1 MLNIK
6 DKLYTVYNSEE
17 IKSNPLRNYKDN
29 IFNISNDYD
38 AMTNLLINDKISNED
53 INLNNT

>member
-6 DKLYTVYNSEE
+6 DTLYNNYKSEE

-38 AMTNLLINDKISNED
+38 AMTNLLINDKISNDE
-53 INLNNT
+53 NLNIT

>member
-6 DKLYTVYNSEE
+6 DTLYNNHKSEE

-29 IFNISNDYD
+29 IFSISNDYD
-38 AMTNLLINDKISNED
+38 AMTNLLINDKISNDE
-53 INLNNT
+53 NLNIT

>member
-6 DKLYTVYNSEE
+6 DALYNNHKPEE

-29 IFNISNDYD
+29 TFNISNDYD
-38 AMTNLLINDKISNED
+38 AMTNLLINDKISNDE
-53 INLNNT
+53 NLNIT

>member
-6 DKLYTVYNSEE
+6 DTLYNNYNPKK
-17 IKSNPLRNYKDN
+17 INSNPLRNYKDN
-29 IFNISNDYD
+29 TFNISNDSD

-53 INLNNT
+53 NSNIT